1 LIISFIQAVFSALF
15 YFAAIAIYNGWLL
28 VGYATFYT
36 MAPVFS
42 LVLDE
47 DVSEDIAFQFPELY
61 QELQKG
67 RVLSIKTF
75 FQWSFISVY
84 QGGIIM
90 LLAIFLFDASLY
102 NIVSITFTVL
112 VFTELFNIA
121 FEIQTWHWVMVASEI
136 ATALLYIVSLFIL
149 RSYFDV
155 SFILTWDFVWKVSL
169 ITAVTTVP
177 IYVVRFIK
185 RKCDPPAYTKLR

>member
-1 LIISFIQAVFSALF
+1 
-15 YFAAIAIYNGWLL
+15 
-28 VGYATFYT
+28 

-47 DVSEDIAFQFPELY
+47 DVSEEIAFQFPELY

-75 FQWSFISVY
+75 FQWAFISVY

-121 FEIQTWHWVMVASEI
+121 FEIQTWHWVMVASEV
-136 ATALLYIVSLFIL
+136 ATALLYIASLFIL
-149 RSYFDV
+149 KSYFDV
-155 SFILTWDFVWKVSL
+155 SFIMTWDFVWKVSL
-169 ITAVTTVP
+169 ITAITTVP